1 MVRELAGLDAPV
13 VLDPTMLLTGDAWA
27 DLAQRPPGLEPE
39 SYVAKFML
47 SSGDSSNGETADLAS
62 VEEHARRHQL
72 RIVDLH
78 DPVEEELVA
87 LGPLGFIGAIEG
99 AGLVV
104 TDSFHAAVFSILFH
118 RPFLLVQRGAMNSR
132 FETLLAHAGLQDRLL
147 ASVADVGGSLE
158 IDWAPVDER
167 IEAIRDSSL
176 SFLGIVLP
184 QPESDSALSSHTA
197 RNTGKLPS
205 LKEQR

>member
-1 MVRELAGLDAPV
+1 M
-13 VLDPTMLLTGDAWA
+13 
-27 DLAQRPPGLEPE
+27 
-39 SYVAKFML
+39 
-47 SSGDSSNGETADLAS
+47 
-62 VEEHARRHQL
+62 
-72 RIVDLH
+72 
-78 DPVEEELVA
+78 
-87 LGPLGFIGAIEG
+87 
-99 AGLVV
+99 